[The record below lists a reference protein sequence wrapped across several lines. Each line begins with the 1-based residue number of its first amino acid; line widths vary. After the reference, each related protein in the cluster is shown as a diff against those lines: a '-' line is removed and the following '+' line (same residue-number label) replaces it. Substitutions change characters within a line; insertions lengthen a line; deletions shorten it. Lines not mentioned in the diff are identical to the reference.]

1 MFRKSTHS
9 FLVKWCKLVVTN
21 EKRVSAMDFFR
32 LTDEKIKK
40 AYEDGEFE
48 NLPGYGKRLELED
61 LSNVP
66 PEMRMA
72 YKMMKNAGMMEEQ
85 QVRTEIEYLED
96 LIEGAHSDVE
106 EARLNQRLTEKQ
118 LRLQQLIQKKKK
130 DANSAVFKDYQ
141 NQIMK
146 RFD

>member
-1 MFRKSTHS
+1 
-9 FLVKWCKLVVTN
+9 
-21 EKRVSAMDFFR
+21 MDFFR

-96 LIEGAHSDVE
+96 LIDGANSEAE

-130 DANSAVFKDYQ
+130 EANSAVFKDYQ
-141 NQIMK
+141 SQIMRK
-146 RFD
+146 FD

>member
-1 MFRKSTHS
+1 MFRKNTHS
-9 FLVKWCKLVVTN
+9 FIYKWGKLVVMKR
-21 EKRVSAMDFFR
+21 KRVSAVDFFR
-32 LTDEKIKK
+32 LTDEKIRK

-96 LIEGAHSDVE
+96 LIEGAHSDLE

>member
-1 MFRKSTHS
+1 
-9 FLVKWCKLVVTN
+9 
-21 EKRVSAMDFFR
+21 MDFFR

-61 LSNVP
+61 LSSVP

-85 QVRTEIEYLED
+85 QVRSEIEYLED
-96 LIEGAHSDVE
+96 LIKGAHDDLE
-106 EARLNQRLTEKQ
+106 EERLTRRLNEKLIRFNQ
-118 LRLQQLIQKKKK
+118 LMDKKKK
-130 DANSAVFKDYQ
+130 ENNSAVFKTYQ
-141 NQIMK
+141 SKMLN
-146 RFD
+146 RFE

>member
-1 MFRKSTHS
+1 M
-9 FLVKWCKLVVTN
+9 
-21 EKRVSAMDFFR
+21 
-32 LTDEKIKK
+32 TDEKIRK

-48 NLPGYGKRLELED
+48 NLPGYGMRLEFDD
-61 LSNVP
+61 LSHVP

-96 LIEGAHSDVE
+96 LIEGARSDVE

-141 NQIMK
+141 NQIMN

>member
-1 MFRKSTHS
+1 MFRKNTQS
-9 FLVKWCKLVVTN
+9 FEKQWGKLVVTN
-21 EKRVSAMDFFR
+21 RKRVSAVDFFR
-32 LTDEKIKK
+32 VTDEKIRK

-48 NLPGYGKRLELED
+48 NLPGYGKPLELED

-106 EARLNQRLTEKQ
+106 EARLTQRLTEKQ

>member
-1 MFRKSTHS
+1 MNR
-9 FLVKWCKLVVTN
+9 
-21 EKRVSAMDFFR
+21 KRVSAMDFFR
-32 LTDEKIKK
+32 LTDEKIRK

>member
-1 MFRKSTHS
+1 
-9 FLVKWCKLVVTN
+9 
-21 EKRVSAMDFFR
+21 VSAVDFFR
-32 LTDEKIKK
+32 LTDEKIRK

-48 NLPGYGKRLELED
+48 NLPGYGKPLELED

-72 YKMMKNAGMMEEQ
+72 YKMMKNAGMMEER
-85 QVRTEIEYLED
+85 QVRSEIAYLED

-106 EARLNQRLTEKQ
+106 EVRLTQRLNEKQ

-141 NQIMK
+141 SQMMK
-146 RFD
+146 KFE

>member
-1 MFRKSTHS
+1 MS
-9 FLVKWCKLVVTN
+9 VV
-21 EKRVSAMDFFR
+21 DFFR
-32 LTDEKIKK
+32 LTDEKIRK
-40 AYEDGEFE
+40 AYEAGEFE

-85 QVRTEIEYLED
+85 QVKTEIEYLEE
-96 LIEGAHSDVE
+96 LIEGAHSDLE
-106 EARLNQRLTEKQ
+106 EARLNQRLNEKQ

-130 DANSAVFKDYQ
+130 DANSAVFKGYQ
-141 NQIMK
+141 NQIMN
-146 RFD
+146 RLD

>member
-9 FLVKWCKLVVTN
+9 FLVKWGKLVVTN

>member
-1 MFRKSTHS
+1 
-9 FLVKWCKLVVTN
+9 
-21 EKRVSAMDFFR
+21 MDFFR

-96 LIEGAHSDVE
+96 LIEGAHNEAD
-106 EARLNQRLTEKQ
+106 EARLHQRLTEKQ

-130 DANSAVFKDYQ
+130 EANSAVFKDYQ
-141 NQIMK
+141 SQIMK
-146 RFD
+146 RLD

>member
-1 MFRKSTHS
+1 MFRKNTHS
-9 FLVKWCKLVVTN
+9 FIYKWGKLVVMKR
-21 EKRVSAMDFFR
+21 KRVSAVDFFR
-32 LTDEKIKK
+32 LTDEKIRK